1 MIKRLSY
8 SLTLAL
14 LIVSLIVPNTFA
26 TCTQG
31 DQCGLFGTCAGYQY
45 LYNIDF
51 SQGCAWSQ
59 TSTSAVNFVTSGGT
73 EMGSF
78 SSYAKLNY
86 NNGSGS
92 DAWQDVTIPSTETH
106 THWVAGWNIKI
117 TDPHASSLNTLY
129 VQVYDATA
137 FNYLATSTTYYGSG
151 TDPDGRLDILT
162 IPGTHD
168 LHGHT
173 IEVDIHAVS
182 NFSDTHFYL
191 TNVQLYANPS

>member
-1 MIKRLSY
+1 VKRNFNT
-8 SLTLAL
+8 LTLVL
-14 LIVSLIVPNTFA
+14 LLVTLIAPNTFA

-31 DQCGLFGTCAGYQY
+31 GQCGLFGGCSSTQY

-73 EMGSF
+73 EMDF
-78 SSYAKLNY
+78 FTSYAKLNY
-86 NNGSGS
+86 NNGSAS
-92 DAWQDVTIPSTETH
+92 DAWQDITIPTTETR
-106 THWVAGWNIKI
+106 THWGGGWNIKI
-117 TDPHASSLNTLY
+117 TDPHSSSLNTLY

-137 FNYLATSTTYYGSG
+137 FNTLFTSTTYYGSG
-151 TDPDGRLDILT
+151 TDPDGRLDTIT

-168 LHGHT
+168 LRGHT

-182 NFSDTHFYL
+182 SFSDTHFYL
-191 TNVQLYANPS
+191 TNVQFDAIN